1 MTKAIN
7 LHIKTAR
14 NFRNFCVFAS
24 AKTRE
29 KNEQEENALKA
40 STKDSFTAGLTDFR
54 FLITSPEK
62 AFHVGLNCIGQKVN
76 SPPST
81 TCNKTIKVNFNENS
95 TRSRFL
101 PFYDRARTLLP
112 NGSRNRNGNARKFIS
127 LCKLAF
133 FLLSLA
139 PIDREVKVSRRRL
152 VNHSFIIM
160 TDKLNFSHI
169 V

>member
-29 KNEQEENALKA
+29 EENALKA

-81 TCNKTIKVNFNENS
+81 TCNKTIKVNFYENS

-101 PFYDRARTLLP
+101 PFYDRTRTLLP

-133 FLLSLA
+133 SFFLLRPS
-139 PIDREVKVSRRRL
+139 IGKQRSRDGDL
-152 VNHSFIIM
+152 LITHS
-160 TDKLNFSHI
+160 SS
-169 V
+169 